1 MLASIAHIAAYRA
14 GITSTNGATTV
25 DDYDRWYRSYQRKRR
40 LAVLAGYGLE
50 LVALTL
56 IGFAAGLVFAKAW
69 LG

>member
-1 MLASIAHIAAYRA
+1 M
-14 GITSTNGATTV
+14 
-25 DDYDRWYRSYQRKRR
+25 DDYDRWYRSYQRRRR

-50 LVALTL
+50 LVALVL

>member
-1 MLASIAHIAAYRA
+1 M
-14 GITSTNGATTV
+14 
-25 DDYDRWYRSYQRKRR
+25 DDYDRWFRRYERRRR
-40 LAVLAGYGLE
+40 LAILAGYGLE

>member
-1 MLASIAHIAAYRA
+1 M
-14 GITSTNGATTV
+14 
-25 DDYDRWYRSYQRKRR
+25 DDYDRWFRRYERKRR
-40 LAVLAGYGLE
+40 LAVLLGYAIE

>member
-1 MLASIAHIAAYRA
+1 MH
-14 GITSTNGATTV
+14 
-25 DDYDRWYRSYQRKRR
+25 DYDRWYKGYQRRRR

-56 IGFAAGLVFAKAW
+56 IGFAAGLIFAWAW

>member
-1 MLASIAHIAAYRA
+1 M
-14 GITSTNGATTV
+14 NE
-25 DDYDRWYRSYQRKRR
+25 YDRWYRSYQRRRR

-56 IGFAAGLVFAKAW
+56 IGFAAGLIVAKAW

>member
-1 MLASIAHIAAYRA
+1 
-14 GITSTNGATTV
+14 V

-50 LVALTL
+50 LVGLFL
-56 IGFAAGLVFAKAW
+56 LGLVAGLIFAKAW

>member
-1 MLASIAHIAAYRA
+1 M
-14 GITSTNGATTV
+14 

-40 LAVLAGYGLE
+40 LVVLAGYGLE